1 MLYLNLSTAETL
13 IFENKEIQNFLPIH
27 MFSYFE
33 QWRMG
38 KRIPM
43 LRQMAK
49 RALVDFLDQL
59 NDEHISI
66 LEEHFSERIFL
77 ERLNY
82 RTVENY
88 KIPLSEKQICE
99 ELCNIMTLP
108 YFSTWRDAE
117 YLYVSFWR

>member
-1 MLYLNLSTAETL
+1 MLYLNLTTAENL
-13 IFENKEIQNFLPIH
+13 IFENKDVQKLLPIH

-33 QWRMG
+33 QWRLG
-38 KRIPM
+38 RRIPM
-43 LRQMAK
+43 LRQMGKMAI
-49 RALVDFLDQL
+49 VDFLDQL

-66 LEEHFSERIFL
+66 LESHFSERIFL

-88 KIPLSEKQICE
+88 KISLSEKQICE
-99 ELCNIMTLP
+99 ELCNIISLP

-117 YLYVSFWR
+117 YLYISFWR